1 MAKTLRSEAEKET
14 SGLENEQ
21 TGQQPTGSAW
31 PELSDKPDK
40 TVSPVTL
47 QATPSQE
54 ESAHSE
60 ITKPVHFGFD
70 IGTSPEAPT
79 TKELEEMIRKGH
91 LPHPEQFPNDITGRK
106 FPTSVLKFKQSN
118 CEMSFRRWLPEH
130 EHSTVHKKCYLAR
143 REFERRL
150 EEFS

>member
-1 MAKTLRSEAEKET
+1 MSSYQQKSGAQKRREKKERDKENRTGTLTFFDVGVKKRTETEKET

-21 TGQQPTGSAW
+21 TGPQPTGSAW
-31 PELSDKPDK
+31 PELSDRPDK

-70 IGTSPEAPT
+70 IGTSPAAPT
-79 TKELEEMIRKGH
+79 TKELEELIRKGH
-91 LPHPEQFPNDITGRK
+91 LPHPEQFPNDITDR
-106 FPTSVLKFKQSN
+106 
-118 CEMSFRRWLPEH
+118 
-130 EHSTVHKKCYLAR
+130 
-143 REFERRL
+143 
-150 EEFS
+150 